1 METLSKER
9 VKTDIMRR
17 LREFQPD
24 LPDPIKIVI
33 TKWNSNENTLGSYS
47 YQTLKSVQVGVGPR
61 NLAEPVGDGRV
72 LFAGEATNE
81 KHFGTVHGAI
91 ESGWR
96 EADRIICSLTEK

>member
-1 METLSKER
+1 
-9 VKTDIMRR
+9 
-17 LREFQPD
+17 
-24 LPDPIKIVI
+24 
-33 TKWNSNENTLGSYS
+33 
-47 YQTLKSVQVGVGPR
+47 
-61 NLAEPVGDGRV
+61 VGDGRV

>member
-1 METLSKER
+1 METLSKEK
-9 VKTDIMRR
+9 VKVDIMLR

-47 YQTLKSVQVGVGPR
+47 YQTLKSVQIGVGPR
-61 NLAEPVGDGRV
+61 NLAESVGDGRV

-96 EADRIICSLTEK
+96 EAGRIICSLIEK